1 MQLHFGRRAAGAV
14 ALSTAALLAVAGC
27 SGGGAKSTTGS
38 AGAGASAGAATVASA
53 AASASSSNRA
63 ADFRAYT
70 ECLQQHGVT
79 VPTFS
84 PRASF
89 SPRPRPTGSFVRPSG
104 RPSGRP
110 GGARNGGGFGF
121 LGSADPSTRA
131 AMQAC
136 QSLAPQGGFG
146 GGFGG
151 FGGGRGGGAIS
162 ATTFAAFKSCMSD
175 NGVTITQTDA
185 QQALRSLD
193 RSDAKTAAALKV
205 CDPILGRPTT
215 SPTPSS

>member
-1 MQLHFGRRAAGAV
+1 VQLHLGRRAAGVV

-27 SGGGAKSTTGS
+27 SGGATGS
-38 AGAGASAGAATVASA
+38 AAARTKDSPAGASPSG
-53 AASASSSNRA
+53 SASGSAPGSASNRA

-70 ECLQQHGVT
+70 DCLQQHGVV

-84 PRASF
+84 PRADA
-89 SPRPRPTGSFVRPSG
+89 SPRPRPSGTFVRPARS
-104 RPSGRP
+104 

-121 LGSADPSTRA
+121 LGSADPSARA

-151 FGGGRGGGAIS
+151 GGRGGGAIS
-162 ATTFAAFKSCMSD
+162 TTTFAAFKSCMSD
-175 NGVTITQTDA
+175 NGVTITQTDS
-185 QQALRSLD
+185 QQALRSLN

-215 SPTPSS
+215 TPTPRSTS

>member
-1 MQLHFGRRAAGAV
+1 V
-14 ALSTAALLAVAGC
+14 
-27 SGGGAKSTTGS
+27 
-38 AGAGASAGAATVASA
+38 
-53 AASASSSNRA
+53 
-63 ADFRAYT
+63 
-70 ECLQQHGVT
+70 
-79 VPTFS
+79 
-84 PRASF
+84 
-89 SPRPRPTGSFVRPSG
+89 RPTRS
-104 RPSGRP
+104 

-136 QSLAPQGGFG
+136 QSLAPEGGFG
-146 GGFGG
+146 GG

-175 NGVTITQTDA
+175 NGVTIAQTDP
-185 QQALRSLD
+185 QQALRSLN

-205 CDPILGRPTT
+205 CDPIIGRPTT